1 MKIKKGDL
9 VKYKDWFNENQ
20 RKWRGIVISELSD
33 HTSLVM
39 VFWYKSHN
47 KKCPRFREKI
57 KYLKVLD
64 KASVTERND
73 L

>member
-9 VKYKDWFNENQ
+9 VTYKDWFEENQ

-47 KKCPRFREKI
+47 KKYRRSRENFKS
-57 KYLKVLD
+57 LKVLD
-64 KASVTERND
+64 KASLTETK
-73 L
+73 

>member
-47 KKCPRFREKI
+47 KKYRRSRENFKS
-57 KYLKVLD
+57 LKVLD
-64 KASVTERND
+64 KASLTETK
-73 L
+73 

>member
-47 KKCPRFREKI
+47 KKCRRSRENFKS
-57 KYLKVLD
+57 LKVLD
-64 KASVTERND
+64 KASLTETK
-73 L
+73 